1 MCLEQS
7 GNGIGFGEGF
17 KSMTIN
23 LKQLSKLLKLSPT
36 TVSRALADYPDVSA
50 KTRAKVK
57 QMAIQQGYQPNPVAR
72 RLQKGKTET
81 IGIVITPE
89 QNYFSDTFFIDL
101 LSGISNQITRAGYE
115 LILGVASDEEH
126 EMQSMRRMVE
136 GKRVDGMILTLIRE
150 QDPRVGYLLDR
161 DFPFVL
167 YGRTRETRPYAFVD
181 MDGKQAFEKACTYLA
196 GLGHRRI
203 ALLNGEPGFMFP
215 VGCREGYE
223 SGLFL
228 SGLELDPDLIRE
240 WKHKDPSQSS
250 YRWTLELFKNDNPPT
265 AILFQTEAV
274 NGIFKG
280 LDELN
285 LQPGKD
291 VALIGYD
298 DLEIARIH
306 RPSLSVLR
314 PQAREAGQRVVNIL
328 MEVIKGEDP
337 GKFQE
342 IHQVE
347 MVIRETSLPPS

>member
-1 MCLEQS
+1 MFLEQS
-7 GNGIGFGEGF
+7 GNGIGLGNGF

-50 KTRAKVK
+50 KTRARVK
-57 QMAIQQGYQPNPVAR
+57 QMAIQKGYQPNPVAR

-167 YGRTRETRPYAFVD
+167 YGRTRDTRPYAFVD
-181 MDGKQAFEKACTYLA
+181 MDGSRPLKKPVLTWQVWA
-196 GLGHRRI
+196 I
-203 ALLNGEPGFMFP
+203 AE
-215 VGCREGYE
+215 
-223 SGLFL
+223 
-228 SGLELDPDLIRE
+228 
-240 WKHKDPSQSS
+240 
-250 YRWTLELFKNDNPPT
+250 
-265 AILFQTEAV
+265 
-274 NGIFKG
+274 
-280 LDELN
+280 
-285 LQPGKD
+285 
-291 VALIGYD
+291 
-298 DLEIARIH
+298 
-306 RPSLSVLR
+306 
-314 PQAREAGQRVVNIL
+314 
-328 MEVIKGEDP
+328 
-337 GKFQE
+337 
-342 IHQVE
+342 
-347 MVIRETSLPPS
+347 